1 MRSTI
6 PITKKI
12 TLVLLLISGLPTIGL
27 AQYQLRQNYKPDD
40 PVLYETIVKL
50 DSIFFNAYN
59 TCTVNLN
66 KYASFYSDSIE
77 FYHDKGGLSRS
88 KPEIVEATKKNICGK
103 VTRELVKGSIE
114 VYPINGYGAVEIGL
128 HIFHNNQESPP
139 KDPKVGRFV
148 IMWQHTTGGWKIS
161 RVISL
166 H

>member
-1 MRSTI
+1 MKSRI
-6 PITKKI
+6 PLTPKFA
-12 TLVLLLISGLPTIGL
+12 LSLLLILGFPTINL
-27 AQYQLRQNYKPDD
+27 AQYQVRQNYKPDD
-40 PVLYETIVKL
+40 PILYDTIVKL
-50 DSIFFNAYN
+50 DSIFFSAYN
-59 TCTVNLN
+59 SCLVNLD

-88 KPEIVEATKKNICGK
+88 KVEIVEATKKNMCGK

-128 HIFHNNQESPP
+128 HIFHNNQEPPP
-139 KDPKVGRFV
+139 KNPKVGRFV
-148 IMWQHTTGGWKIS
+148 LIWEHTIDGWKIS